1 MVYILI
7 FQFLTDSYIIH
18 FIILHSAS
26 GQHVWPATHL
36 IFSIIVS
43 QAFSHVPAISQIIY
57 ANKNEHLSLELSSAC
72 STALLTRNQPI
83 LDLLKNE

>member
-26 GQHVWPATHL
+26 GQHVWPATQL

-43 QAFSHVPAISQIIY
+43 
-57 ANKNEHLSLELSSAC
+57 
-72 STALLTRNQPI
+72 
-83 LDLLKNE
+83 